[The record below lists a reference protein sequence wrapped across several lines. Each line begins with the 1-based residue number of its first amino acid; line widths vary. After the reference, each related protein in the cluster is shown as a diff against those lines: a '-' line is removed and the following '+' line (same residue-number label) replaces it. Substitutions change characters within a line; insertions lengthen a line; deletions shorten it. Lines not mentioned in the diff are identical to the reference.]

1 MENQFTTSLWG
12 DEAFSAVLSRNSVPK
27 ILEIISRDTSP
38 PLYNI
43 TLHYWYKLFGDSEV
57 AIRSLSF
64 FYYLIAI
71 LFVYKIANHLWNRK
85 TGLVAAVFT
94 FFNPFFFQYAFEGRM
109 YSTLAAGVTIS
120 MCFFAKIIFPK
131 TDSNGKIRKR
141 ANFKD
146 YLGYIIGTS
155 WALYSHH
162 FAIFAVIIQGLW
174 FIKELIWGY
183 RKTAFDIFKSYLA
196 IGVIYAPWLP
206 ALYYQTTLVGSGFWL
221 QTPNLTNLREL
232 LQKYLAEGLPNKLS
246 RYTLYL
252 TYAGYIVRR
261 WGINITRSLFLASW
275 FLGPITLTW
284 VVSQKFQSIFFDRYL
299 LYTIPAA
306 MILLASNGR
315 KLSGIILTILLP
327 LFIYTDYQYFV
338 NPTKRPFKD
347 LAAYVIEVKR
357 GDDFLINWNAAAH
370 HIWETKYYGLEAPLY
385 VPEGKELPFYV
396 GTAQMTSN
404 DIVSEIPKKAFRV
417 GVITSGKR
425 EEVKVPGF
433 KLSEIKEFG
442 ELKYIL
448 LTK

>member
-1 MENQFTTSLWG
+1 
-12 DEAFSAVLSRNSVPK
+12 
-27 ILEIISRDTSP
+27 
-38 PLYNI
+38 
-43 TLHYWYKLFGDSEV
+43 
-57 AIRSLSF
+57 
-64 FYYLIAI
+64 
-71 LFVYKIANHLWNRK
+71 
-85 TGLVAAVFT
+85 
-94 FFNPFFFQYAFEGRM
+94 M
-109 YSTLAAGVTIS
+109 Y
-120 MCFFAKIIFPK
+120 FFAKIIFPK